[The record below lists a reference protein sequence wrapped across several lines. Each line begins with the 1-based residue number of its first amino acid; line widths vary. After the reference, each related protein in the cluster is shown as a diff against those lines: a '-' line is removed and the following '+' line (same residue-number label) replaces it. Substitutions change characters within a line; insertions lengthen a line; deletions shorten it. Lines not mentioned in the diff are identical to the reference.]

1 MANKKSMMDYMK
13 SRVSSQPKPK
23 KRGLEDIFDI
33 RDRGTSNLEKGMTK
47 TRKKIEKKV
56 TPIFDSKLGSKPKKK

>member
-1 MANKKSMMDYMK
+1 MK
-13 SRVSSQPKPK
+13 IKTQPKPK

-33 RDRGTSNLEKGMTK
+33 RDRGTSKLEKGMTK
-47 TRKKIEKKV
+47 TRKNIEKKV